1 MLQQLVLDSGGTDP
15 VRFSKTLLL
24 AAMLAMLFASG
35 AYAADANALSAV
47 IERLLQAQSFLA
59 ALLMSA
65 YRQQPA
71 LVLVL
76 SALLVVPALA
86 IVSLLIQVI
95 LRAIAWR
102 RRLRPAVTSSEDWT
116 RDSRPRSGVPAWPA
130 HAWLTVDEE
139 GHAVPL
145 KAEVI
150 SIGRHEDN
158 IVHIEDASVHRF
170 HAVIH
175 RDEDAHFIIT
185 DLSGEEGNGLRING
199 EKLAQAHLADG
210 DRIELG
216 HARLT
221 FAAVPH

>member
-1 MLQQLVLDSGGTDP
+1 MLS
-15 VRFSKTLLL
+15 
-24 AAMLAMLFASG
+24 AILAMLFATG
-35 AYAADANALSAV
+35 AAAADATTLSAV
-47 IERLLQAQSFLA
+47 LERLLQAQSFVV

-86 IVSLLIQVI
+86 IVSLIIQII

-102 RRLRPAVTSSEDWT
+102 RRLRPPAGSGEDWT

-130 HAWLTVDEE
+130 HAWLTVDED

-145 KAEVI
+145 KADVI

-175 RDEDAHFIIT
+175 RDEDAHFVIT
-185 DLSGEEGNGLRING
+185 DLSGQEGNGLRING
-199 EKLAQAHLADG
+199 EKFYQAHLADG
-210 DRIELG
+210 DCIELG